1 MPLSASRQD
10 PSGYEKC
17 VSMCQK
23 SMENLVSL
31 LEEEE
36 AAEARRR
43 PKVINTI
50 LCYVCISTISTISIS
65 TYIFNSLLYQVVK
78 LPDPTIFTITS
89 PSQETSYFYKLKNL
103 FPINSKNY
111 GRISVFVLTVFLNQ
125 NCL

>member
-1 MPLSASRQD
+1 
-10 PSGYEKC
+10 
-17 VSMCQK
+17 
-23 SMENLVSL
+23 MENLVSL

-50 LCYVCISTISTISIS
+50 LYLLYLLYLYLHISIS
-65 TYIFNSLLYQVVK
+65 IHIFTFLLYQVVK

-103 FPINSKNY
+103 FAINSQ
-111 GRISVFVLTVFLNQ
+111 IP
-125 NCL
+125 

>member
-1 MPLSASRQD
+1 MCAPLSAARQD

-23 SMENLVSL
+23 SIENLVSL

-50 LCYVCISTISTISIS
+50 TMLCTYVY
-65 TYIFNSLLYQVVK
+65 YIYTFIFTFLLYQVVK

-103 FPINSKNY
+103 FAINSK
-111 GRISVFVLTVFLNQ
+111 IP
-125 NCL
+125 

>member
-1 MPLSASRQD
+1 MCVPLSAARQD

-50 LCYVCISTISTISIS
+50 LYLLYLHI
-65 TYIFNSLLYQVVK
+65 SLL
-78 LPDPTIFTITS
+78 
-89 PSQETSYFYKLKNL
+89 FY
-103 FPINSKNY
+103 Y
-111 GRISVFVLTVFLNQ
+111 TRW
-125 NCL
+125 